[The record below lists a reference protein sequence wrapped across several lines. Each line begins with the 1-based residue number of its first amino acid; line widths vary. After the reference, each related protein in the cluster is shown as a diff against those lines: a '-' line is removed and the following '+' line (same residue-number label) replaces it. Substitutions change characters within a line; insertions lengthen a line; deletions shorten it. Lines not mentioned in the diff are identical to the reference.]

1 MSGELADLFIPHHSA
16 GGPPRPGPGHGAPHV
31 GEGVLVEW
39 NPNTFQNVV
48 RFHGTE
54 LRDLPVVAGISA
66 LAFAPGDIVEVRY
79 WAPQGGAGVYEIG
92 PQRIHPGSGAAQRA
106 IAAMQTNLAR
116 QVAADIL
123 AARIHHAFV
132 SDAVVLSDQVEFG
145 DLPGSPGPEIADVEV
160 TSGTA
165 LVFLSAG
172 ITCTVPTG
180 AGSRHGY
187 MGVEVSGATVV
198 PPGDSLHA
206 GLTNHNDQGVN
217 QTMSARATSVTAV
230 TGLTPGRHTFTAKY
244 RNSPNT
250 SALFA
255 ARAMVVIAL

>member
-1 MSGELADLFIPHHSA
+1 MDDLSSLFVPHHSA
-16 GGPPRPGPGHGAPHV
+16 GAGPRRAAPGAPICY
-31 GEGVLVEW
+31 GEGLLVEW
-39 NPNTFQNVV
+39 NPTTFENVV

-54 LRDLPVVAGISA
+54 LRDLTVSAGIGA
-66 LAFAPGDIVEVRY
+66 LAFAPGDRVSIYY
-79 WAPQGGAGVYEIG
+79 WSPEGGSGYYYIG
-92 PQRIHPGSGAAQRA
+92 PQMIEPATGAAERA
-106 IAAMQTNLAR
+106 IAALRTRFAEQIS
-116 QVAADIL
+116 ADIL
-123 AARIHHAFV
+123 ASRIHHDFV
-132 SDAVVLSDQVEFG
+132 GDAVLLSDQVEFG
-145 DLPGSPGPEIADVEV
+145 DLPASPGPEIADVEV

-172 ITCTVPTG
+172 VTCTVPTG